1 MITICDVENDDS
13 CMEFGELGV
22 LGISSY
28 QLLREETV
36 GVVVSFSDGKLFRK
50 FIERPDD
57 YRKNVIDT
65 IRRGFSKNV
74 GVLILPPGMSVK
86 QHLSEGGRYQ

>member
-28 QLLREETV
+28 QLLREECV
-36 GVVVSFSDGKLFRK
+36 GVVVSFTDGKLFRK
-50 FIERPDD
+50 FMEQSDD
-57 YRKNVIDT
+57 QRKSVINT
-65 IRRGFSKNV
+65 IRRGFSKNI

-86 QHLSEGGRYQ
+86 QHLVEGGQYQ